1 MHALN
6 VATYALIS
14 LGFGFWLV
22 ELLSPAVVSYCTSLP
37 YFMMLS
43 LACGLVLSV
52 GLPSVMV

>member
-1 MHALN
+1 
-6 VATYALIS
+6 LIS

-52 GLPSVMV
+52 GLPSVVV